1 MHLLKFE
8 NYNCQP
14 CVQVSEYL
22 KDTPYTVINPFEEPD
37 KGKLHKVR
45 SLPTLILMDGEI
57 ELDRTTGFKPKEI
70 DRLVNRIKGA

>member
-22 KDTPYTVINPFEEPD
+22 KDTPHTVINPFEEPNQ
-37 KGKLHKVR
+37 GSVHKVR
-45 SLPTLILMDGEI
+45 TLPTLILMDGNKEV
-57 ELDRTTGFKPKEI
+57 DRATGFKPKEI
-70 DRLVNRIKGA
+70 DRLVNKL